1 MGFPLDP
8 EAGAEA
14 AAEPS
19 TTCPDANRSETW
31 VTFILTFWPTF
42 VPGTKM
48 MNPSTLAMP
57 SPRLLVSE
65 ILTSYSLPTSTG
77 FLKDPEPL
85 PKLPLFPYPPR

>member
-1 MGFPLDP
+1 MNDPLDSEVEVAP
-8 EAGAEA
+8 AL
-14 AAEPS
+14 S

-31 VTFILTFWPTF
+31 FTLTLTFCPTF

-48 MNPSTLAMP
+48 MNPSILAIP

-65 ILTSYSLPTSTG
+65 MLTLYSFPTSTG

-85 PKLPLFPYPPR
+85 PKPPRLPYPPR

>member
-1 MGFPLDP
+1 MDALDS
-8 EAGAEA
+8 EAGAA
-14 AAEPS
+14 GAAELS
-19 TTCPDANRSETW
+19 TTCPDANLSETC

-42 VPGTKM
+42 VPGTKT

-65 ILTSYSLPTSTG
+65 MLTLYSFPTSTG

-85 PKLPLFPYPPR
+85 PNPPLLPYPPR